1 MKLNKIF
8 AIALAA
14 LTMTAC
20 SDDDENFNSASGVTV
35 NMAKTSMEVRE
46 NGSIFNVM
54 MDVTGKAN
62 GPIVVYVETTPTG
75 TDPAVANENYIV
87 TSQKIIIPAGETSA
101 GVEISPI
108 DNDEENETRTFNVTI
123 TRVEGGAV
131 GSQATCTVGLRDN
144 DSDPYEKMTGQWTM
158 QCSSVFTNGDDGPFK
173 LNMQTPDPEEEEEYY
188 GHELYGYGLKGHDF
202 LYMTFNYAYN
212 EISDEVTMSI
222 QVGSFA
228 TLSLINFGFQAI
240 VVGSSQYPADGMN
253 FGQDIPLTYGVD
265 ETTGMEY
272 WEVDPSTMYFL
283 AVVPYPSLDSMEG
296 FWDGWRNIRIERPL
310 R

>member
-1 MKLNKIF
+1 MKLNKLF

-20 SDDDENFNSASGVTV
+20 ADDDENLNSASGVTV
-35 NMAKTSMEVRE
+35 NMAKPSMEVRE

-62 GPIVVYVETTPTG
+62 GPIVVYVETTPAG
-75 TDPAVANENYIV
+75 TDPAVDNENYIV
-87 TSQKIIIPAGETSA
+87 TSKKIIIPAGETSA

-158 QCSSVFTNGDDGPFK
+158 QCSSVFTSGTDGPFT
-173 LNMQTPDPEEEEEYY
+173 LNVQTPDPEEEEEYY
-188 GHELYGYGLKGHDF
+188 GHELYGFGLKGFDF
-202 LYMTFNYAYN
+202 IYLPLSFAYN
-212 EISDEVTMSI
+212 EITDEVSLEIMT
-222 QVGSFA
+222 GEFA
-228 TLSLINFGFQAI
+228 TTSLINFGFNGI
-240 VVGSSQYPADGMN
+240 VVGSSVYVPGQMN
-253 FGQDIPLTYGVD
+253 FGENIPLTHGID
-265 ETTGMEY
+265 EAAGIEY
-272 WEVDPSTMYFL
+272 YEADSEAMFL
-283 AVVPYPSLDSMEG
+283 LTVLPYPSLDQAAG
-296 FWDGWRNIRIERPL
+296 YWDGWGDIRIERPL